1 MPNIR
6 TISYPGSYFAEI
18 TRDMQSS
25 GEHQYKSNI
34 YNKLREAEIQ
44 AVETADRLSH
54 EEVMAAART
63 KLGLDTS
70 REK

>member
-1 MPNIR
+1 MPSIR
-6 TISYPGSYFAEI
+6 PISDLRNHFAEI
-18 TRDMQSS
+18 ARDMQSS
-25 GEHQYKSNI
+25 GEHQYQSNI
-34 YNKLREAEIQ
+34 YNKLCEAEIQ
-44 AVETADRLSH
+44 AAETADRLSH

>member
-1 MPNIR
+1 MPDIQP
-6 TISYPGSYFAEI
+6 ISDLCSHFAEI

-25 GEHQYKSNI
+25 GEHQYKSHI
-34 YNKLREAEIQ
+34 YNKLRAAEIQ
-44 AVETADRLSH
+44 AAETAERLSH

-70 REK
+70 CEK